1 MHCLCLNNCKFICRR
16 TDQKTERISNYCYR
30 WDTSQTPSLCN
41 CLKKNQDCADLYH
54 EFKDKGYIFM
64 RIKKNEMPGTKLMI
78 FINESPYKST
88 YYTVPIKP
96 KLTESNPQLYL
107 CFFPGFSFFDLFF
120 IPLSVSPE
128 GTEAYLF
135 VRQSNRPYVCL

>member
-1 MHCLCLNNCKFICRR
+1 
-16 TDQKTERISNYCYR
+16 
-30 WDTSQTPSLCN
+30 
-41 CLKKNQDCADLYH
+41 
-54 EFKDKGYIFM
+54 
-64 RIKKNEMPGTKLMI
+64 MPGAKLMI

-107 CFFPGFSFFDLFF
+107 CFLPGFSFFDLFF

>member
-16 TDQKTERISNYCYR
+16 TDQKTEGISNCCYR

-41 CLKKNQDCADLYH
+41 GLKKNQDCADLYH
-54 EFKDKGYIFM
+54 EFKNRVYIFM
-64 RIKKNEMPGTKLMI
+64 TVKKKLMI

-96 KLTESNPQLYL
+96 KLTESNPQLNL
-107 CFFPGFSFFDLFF
+107 CFFPGFSFFDPFF

-128 GTEAYLF
+128 GTVAFLF
-135 VRQSNRPYVCL
+135 VRQYNRPSVCL